1 MNSLLK
7 YLCDSNFLSGSVL
20 LGLSPPVSPPPLCD
34 SRCVMMEPLS
44 PWALVPPSC
53 SALTHSGEGS
63 WCVFVFMFHIWMV
76 AKQYNC
82 YNWIFK
88 PGPNMRPRPRVMN
101 LLFHLENVLRP
112 LASLSISIWGDNNC
126 ERLVLPNSGL
136 LNAITDSL
144 QDRMGP
150 L

>member
-1 MNSLLK
+1 MWFEFFERLRPSWPVSSSL
-7 YLCDSNFLSGSVL
+7 S
-20 LGLSPPVSPPPLCD
+20 SPPLWLSVCDDGAPEPWSHPL
-34 SRCVMMEPLS
+34 PLH
-44 PWALVPPSC
+44 WH
-53 SALTHSGEGS
+53 TGEGS

-126 ERLVLPNSGL
+126 EGLVLPNSGL

-150 L
+150 LQGFTRY